1 MVAVLIVPETGGK
14 PALLLLI
21 APRALM
27 VIIFIIQVL
36 EIYAFQRAQAVLM
49 LVEALAQIA
58 LLTVVPVL
66 LAITA
71 LHVAVVIYI
80 ITVHVFHRAQAVLM
94 LVEALAQIVLLT
106 VLLALPVFTVLHVVV
121 EIIYIIVP
129 AFHPALVPP
138 MLLVLVV

>member
-36 EIYAFQRAQAVLM
+36 EIYAFQ
-49 LVEALAQIA
+49 
-58 LLTVVPVL
+58 
-66 LAITA
+66 
-71 LHVAVVIYI
+71 
-80 ITVHVFHRAQAVLM
+80 RAQAVLM